1 VCRLSAIGA
10 VPEAR
15 ANPAQP
21 SEREGLD
28 WSVMIV
34 MDTTANP

>member
-10 VPEAR
+10 VTEAR
-15 ANPAQP
+15 ASAAQP

-28 WSVMIV
+28 WSVTIV